1 MDRPFTDS
9 DAALAA
15 LRYHYAARALEHIVR
30 HIASRYIAQQVPLTW
45 RLLHAIEA
53 EALADLG
60 FASRHDALMLG
71 LFQRPTALPYP
82 ETDDPVDFG
91 ASNALPAVFAFAV
104 VAYEEAQRETARL
117 AAAQQG
123 QQSARRSRRR
133 PRAWGG

>member
-1 MDRPFTDS
+1 MNRPSTDP
-9 DAALAA
+9 DASLAA
-15 LRYHYAARALEHIVR
+15 LRYQNAARDLAHIVR

-117 AAAQQG
+117 AAG
-123 QQSARRSRRR
+123 NQSAQTGRRR

>member
-1 MDRPFTDS
+1 MNELTSGHADHG
-9 DAALAA
+9 LAA
-15 LRYHYAARALEHIVR
+15 RRYQTAARDLEHIVR
-30 HIASRYIAQQVPLTW
+30 NIAARYIVQQVPLTW

-71 LFQRPTALPYP
+71 LFQRPSALPYP
-82 ETDDPVDFG
+82 ETDEPVDFG

-104 VAYEEAQRETARL
+104 AVYEEAQRDAAR
-117 AAAQQG
+117 AAPRQ
-123 QQSARRSRRR
+123 RPVVRR